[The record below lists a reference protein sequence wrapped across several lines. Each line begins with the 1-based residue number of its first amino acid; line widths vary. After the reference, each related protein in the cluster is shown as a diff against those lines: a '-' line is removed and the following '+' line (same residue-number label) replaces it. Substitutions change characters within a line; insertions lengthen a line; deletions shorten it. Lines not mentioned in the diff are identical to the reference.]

1 MYLQQVV
8 VENSGPLTRLRLTPS
23 FTLDGS
29 PKPIVL
35 VGSNGGGK
43 TNLLSLVADA
53 LFEAAANHYTDVLP
67 QQGQG
72 RAWFRVVGG
81 ATTTVGAGGG
91 FTILEFVHSNESLIY
106 KEKSGTYSPD
116 AAKAI
121 IPQHLLDSV
130 TWPETGNVK
139 EFAIDDEKSK
149 IIFEQGAYAYFP
161 SSRSEVPFWMNESA
175 VVSEFIDEKR
185 FASRLNKSLFIE
197 RSLHGLKQWLM
208 SLIADARID
217 ISIVSTN
224 TGKELRASGDVGSS
238 VATAPVLD
246 AANRILRMILGDEQ
260 VYFVW
265 LGRKS
270 SEKIGVAKNGQIYLP
285 NLSALSSGQSIL
297 LGVFGTLLRYGDASK
312 SVSGINLNEI
322 EGICLID
329 EIDAHVHIELQTT
342 ILPELIS
349 MFPKVQ
355 FIVSSHSPLFSIG
368 MNNKFGPDGFQ
379 LIEMP
384 EGKSVAAE
392 SYAEFGKAFEALA
405 ATETFT
411 SRIEAET
418 GKAGLPLVYVEGETD
433 EPYLQAAA
441 TALGREDLLDRCEIR
456 WIGAKDENGQGFHTG
471 KDAMKHTL
479 SVLRANPQ
487 LAARPILLLNDN
499 DTSASAAEYGSLW
512 VRKLPISV
520 HEKRIKAGI
529 ENLLPADSI
538 TDQDYQEKEIS
549 KPNGDMTKTWTLRKG
564 DLCARI
570 CGNPDRELFAEF
582 LPAISVIDEFIA
594 ATAS

>member
-1 MYLQQVV
+1 
-8 VENSGPLTRLRLTPS
+8 
-23 FTLDGS
+23 
-29 PKPIVL
+29 
-35 VGSNGGGK
+35 
-43 TNLLSLVADA
+43 
-53 LFEAAANHYTDVLP
+53 
-67 QQGQG
+67 
-72 RAWFRVVGG
+72 
-81 ATTTVGAGGG
+81 
-91 FTILEFVHSNESLIY
+91 
-106 KEKSGTYSPD
+106 
-116 AAKAI
+116 
-121 IPQHLLDSV
+121 
-130 TWPETGNVK
+130 
-139 EFAIDDEKSK
+139 
-149 IIFEQGAYAYFP
+149 
-161 SSRSEVPFWMNESA
+161 
-175 VVSEFIDEKR
+175 
-185 FASRLNKSLFIE
+185 
-197 RSLHGLKQWLM
+197 
-208 SLIADARID
+208 
-217 ISIVSTN
+217 
-224 TGKELRASGDVGSS
+224 
-238 VATAPVLD
+238 
-246 AANRILRMILGDEQ
+246 
-260 VYFVW
+260 
-265 LGRKS
+265 
-270 SEKIGVAKNGQIYLP
+270 
-285 NLSALSSGQSIL
+285 
-297 LGVFGTLLRYGDASK
+297 
-312 SVSGINLNEI
+312 
-322 EGICLID
+322 
-329 EIDAHVHIELQTT
+329 
-342 ILPELIS
+342 
-349 MFPKVQ
+349 
-355 FIVSSHSPLFSIG
+355 